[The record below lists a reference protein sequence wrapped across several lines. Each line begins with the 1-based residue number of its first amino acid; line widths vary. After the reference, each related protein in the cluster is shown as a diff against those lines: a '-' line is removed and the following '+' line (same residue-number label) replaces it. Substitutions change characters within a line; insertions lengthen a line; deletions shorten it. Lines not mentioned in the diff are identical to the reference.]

1 MSALESPRNAAQ
13 ASSQREAR
21 SREAVSNPAETT
33 ISTVTLTRILIALIA
48 VWSLV
53 AGLVLVF
60 FQGTGSGAL
69 GAGVE
74 DVAGQR
80 LLGAHLMVLAP
91 LYGLIAWH
99 NEQYRGLFWLPF
111 ASQLVVFFAVG
122 YSILIGDTE
131 LGDGLLPVAV
141 SAMFIGLLGFVW
153 ISEQRALA
161 RRKLDEEDEDMP
173 WLSQNAA
180 SQETADRSL

>member
-1 MSALESPRNAAQ
+1 MSAFESPRNATQ
-13 ASSQREAR
+13 ASSKREAR
-21 SREAVSNPAETT
+21 HEAASNPEETA
-33 ISTVTLTRILIALIA
+33 ISTVVLTRVLIALIA
-48 VWSLV
+48 VWSLI

-60 FQGTGSGAL
+60 FQGTGSGSL

-99 NEQYRGLFWLPF
+99 NTQYKGLFWLPF

-131 LGDGLLPVAV
+131 LGDGLVPVAV

-161 RRKLDEEDEDMP
+161 RRRLDEEDEDMP
-173 WLSQNAA
+173 WLSQNPA
-180 SQETADRSL
+180 SEETADRSL